1 MFESYTSVES
11 SESDKPIHIMLF
23 VFLCKVND
31 GFHKKKY
38 STGAGVSSI
47 SKWKFFH
54 SAEGQSLR
62 FIWFVL
68 ILLGEPP
75 KKSR

>member
-1 MFESYTSVES
+1 MV
-11 SESDKPIHIMLF
+11 F
-23 VFLCKVND
+23 VFCVKSIMV
-31 GFHKKKY
+31 FQKKY
-38 STGAGVSSI
+38 STGAEVSSI

-62 FIWFVL
+62 FIGFVV

-75 KKSR
+75 KKPR